1 MLEQALSDVRVL
13 DLTWYIAG
21 PYCTKLLADY
31 GADVIKIEKPGEGDP
46 ARKMGPFL
54 QDDPHPEK
62 SGLFLYLNTN
72 KRGITLNLKSP
83 TGKKIFEELVKDT
96 DIIIESFSPGV
107 VERLGLSFKELEK
120 INPKLVMT
128 SISNFGQTGP
138 YRDFKSSDLITFAMG
153 GAMNSTGT
161 QDRPPVGVTRNVKMY
176 EAGWLAA
183 IATTAAGYSA
193 QKAGLGDHIDVSL
206 METQLGSTDRRDTHL
221 LSYAYTGFTTPR
233 EDLTTARWTVV
244 SSGYLRCKDGWVLV
258 ICPPV
263 MWPKMCRALGMPEL
277 MNDPR
282 FQNLYDLTY
291 ASDIDGILAEWLS
304 TRTKQQATEE
314 MQAAGVAVTPISTPE
329 DVVKD
334 RHLNERGF
342 WVKIDHPVTGKVTYP
357 GAPMD
362 MSEGGF
368 QVRMPAPLLGQH
380 NVEVYGKLG
389 YTREDLVRL
398 RATGVI

>member
-1 MLEQALSDVRVL
+1 LLEQALSGIRVL

-72 KRGITLNLKSP
+72 KRGITLNLKSQ
-83 TGKKIFEELVKDT
+83 TGKKILKELVKDV
-96 DIIIESFSPGV
+96 DILVESFSPGV
-107 VERLGLSFKELEK
+107 MERLGLSFEELEK
-120 INPKLVMT
+120 VNPKLVVT

-138 YRDFKSSDLITFAMG
+138 YRDYKSSDLITFAMG

-183 IATTAAGYSA
+183 IATAAAGYSA
-193 QKAGLGDHIDVSL
+193 QKTGLGEHIDVSL
-206 METQLGSTDRRDTHL
+206 MEAQLGSTDRRDTHL

-263 MWPKMCRALGMPEL
+263 MWPKMCRALGRPEL
-277 MNDPR
+277 LNDPR

-304 TRTKQQATEE
+304 TRTKQQAAEE
-314 MQAAGVAVTPISTPE
+314 MQAAGVAVTPINTPE

-334 RHLNERGF
+334 PHLNARGF
-342 WVKIDHPVTGKVTYP
+342 WVKIDHPVVGEVTYP

-389 YTREDLVRL
+389 YKREDLVRL

>member
-1 MLEQALSDVRVL
+1 LLEQALSDVRVL

-31 GADVIKIEKPGEGDP
+31 GADVTKIEKPGEGDP

-96 DIIIESFSPGV
+96 DIIVESFSPGV

-193 QKAGLGDHIDVSL
+193 QKAGLGDYIDVSL

-221 LSYAYTGFTTPR
+221 LSYAYTGYTTPR

-329 DVVKD
+329 DVVND

-380 NVEVYGKLG
+380 NVEVYGRLG

>member
-1 MLEQALSDVRVL
+1 MFEQALSSVRVL

-46 ARKMGPFL
+46 ARKMAPFL

-83 TGKKIFEELVKDT
+83 TGKKIFKELAKDA
-96 DIIIESFSPGV
+96 DILVESFRPGTM
-107 VERLGLSFKELEK
+107 ERLGFSFQELEK
-120 INPKLVMT
+120 VNPKLVMT
-128 SISNFGQTGP
+128 SISNFGQSGP

-161 QDRPPVGVTRNVKMY
+161 QDRPPVGVTRNIKMY

-183 IATTAAGYSA
+183 IATTAACYSA
-193 QKAGLGDHIDVSL
+193 QKANLGDHIDVSL

-263 MWPKMCRALGMPEL
+263 MWPKMCRALGRPEL
-277 MNDPR
+277 MDDPR

-314 MQAAGVAVTPISTPE
+314 MQAAGVAVTPINTPE

-334 RHLNERGF
+334 PHLNARGF
-342 WVKIDHPVTGKVTYP
+342 WVKIDHPVVGEVTYP

-389 YTREDLVRL
+389 YSRQDLVRL
-398 RATGVI
+398 RAAGVI

>member
-62 SGLFLYLNTN
+62 SGLFLYLNTD

-96 DIIIESFSPGV
+96 DILVESFSPGV

-193 QKAGLGDHIDVSL
+193 QKTGLGDHIDVSL

-221 LSYAYTGFTTPR
+221 LSYAYTGYTTPR

-389 YTREDLVRL
+389 YSRQDLVRL

>member
-1 MLEQALSDVRVL
+1 LLGQALSDVRVL

-31 GADVIKIEKPGEGDP
+31 GADVIKIEKHGEGDP
-46 ARKMGPFL
+46 ARKMGPFF

-72 KRGITLNLKSP
+72 KRGVTLNLKSQ
-83 TGKKIFEELVKDT
+83 TGQKIFEELVRNV
-96 DIIIESFSPGV
+96 DILVESFSPGV
-107 VERLGLSFKELEK
+107 MKRLGLSFKELGK

-138 YRDFKSSDLITFAMG
+138 YRDFKSGDLITFAMG
-153 GAMNSTGT
+153 GSMNSTGIP
-161 QDRPPVGVTRNVKMY
+161 DRPPVGVTRNVKMY

-193 QKAGLGDHIDVSL
+193 QKTSLGDHIDVSL
-206 METQLGSTDRRDTHL
+206 MEVQLGSTDRRDTHL

-263 MWPKMCRALGMPEL
+263 MWPKMCRALGRPEL
-277 MNDPR
+277 MDDPR

-291 ASDIDGILAEWLS
+291 APDIDGILAEWLS

-314 MQAAGVAVTPISTPE
+314 MQAAGVAVTPINTPE

-334 RHLNERGF
+334 PYLNARGF
-342 WVKIDHPVTGKVTYP
+342 WVKIDHPVVGEVTYP

-362 MSEGGF
+362 MAEGGF

-380 NVEVYGKLG
+380 NAEVYGKLG
-389 YTREDLVRL
+389 YNRDDLIRL

>member
-96 DIIIESFSPGV
+96 DIIVESFSPGV

-161 QDRPPVGVTRNVKMY
+161 QDRQPVGVTRNVKMY

-277 MNDPR
+277 MDDPR

-314 MQAAGVAVTPISTPE
+314 MQAAGVAVTPINTPE

-334 RHLNERGF
+334 PHLNARGF
-342 WVKIDHPVTGKVTYP
+342 WVRIDHPVVGEVTYP

-389 YTREDLVRL
+389 YSRQDLVRL

>member
-1 MLEQALSDVRVL
+1 LLGQALSDVRVL

-31 GADVIKIEKPGEGDP
+31 GADVIKIEKHGEGDP
-46 ARKMGPFL
+46 ARRMGPFF
-54 QDDPHPEK
+54 QDDPHLEK

-72 KRGITLNLKSP
+72 KRGITLNLKSQ
-83 TGKKIFEELVKDT
+83 TGKKIFEELVKNV
-96 DIIIESFSPGV
+96 DILVESFSPGV
-107 VERLGLSFKELEK
+107 MERLGLSFKELEK

-138 YRDFKSSDLITFAMG
+138 YRDYKSSDLITFAMG

-183 IATTAAGYSA
+183 IATTAAGYGA
-193 QKAGLGDHIDVSL
+193 QKTGLGDHIDVSL
-206 METQLGSTDRRDTHL
+206 MEAQLGSTDRRDTHL

-263 MWPKMCRALGMPEL
+263 MWPKMCRALGRPEL
-277 MNDPR
+277 MDDPR

-314 MQAAGVAVTPISTPE
+314 MQAAGVAVTPINTPE

-334 RHLNERGF
+334 PHLNARGF
-342 WVKIDHPVTGKVTYP
+342 WVRIDHPVVGEVTYP

-380 NVEVYGKLG
+380 NIEVYGKLG
-389 YTREDLVRL
+389 YSRQDMVRL
-398 RATGVI
+398 RAAGVI

>member
-1 MLEQALSDVRVL
+1 LLEQALSDVRVL

-96 DIIIESFSPGV
+96 DIIVESFSPGV

-120 INPKLVMT
+120 INLKLVMT

-263 MWPKMCRALGMPEL
+263 MWPKMCRALGRPEL
-277 MNDPR
+277 MDDPR

-314 MQAAGVAVTPISTPE
+314 MQAAGVAVTPINTPE

-334 RHLNERGF
+334 PHLNARGF
-342 WVKIDHPVTGKVTYP
+342 WVRIDHPVVGEVTYP

>member
-1 MLEQALSDVRVL
+1 MLEQALSGIRVL

-72 KRGITLNLKSP
+72 KRGITLNLKSQ
-83 TGKKIFEELVKDT
+83 TGKKILKELVKDV
-96 DIIIESFSPGV
+96 DILVESFSPGV
-107 VERLGLSFKELEK
+107 MERLGLSFEELEK
-120 INPKLVMT
+120 VNPKLVVT

-138 YRDFKSSDLITFAMG
+138 YRDYKSSDLITFAMG

-183 IATTAAGYSA
+183 IATAAAGYSA
-193 QKAGLGDHIDVSL
+193 QKTGLGEHIDVSL
-206 METQLGSTDRRDTHL
+206 MEAQLGSTDRRDTHL

-263 MWPKMCRALGMPEL
+263 MWPKMCRALGRPEL
-277 MNDPR
+277 LNDPR

-304 TRTKQQATEE
+304 TRTKQQAAEE
-314 MQAAGVAVTPISTPE
+314 MQAAGVAVTPINTPE

-334 RHLNERGF
+334 PHLNARGF
-342 WVKIDHPVTGKVTYP
+342 WVKIDHPVVGEVTYP

-389 YTREDLVRL
+389 YKREDLVRL

>member
-1 MLEQALSDVRVL
+1 MLEQALSDVKVL

-46 ARKMGPFL
+46 ARQMGPFL
-54 QDDPHPEK
+54 QDEPHLEK

-72 KRGITLNLKSP
+72 KRCITLNLKSR
-83 TGKKIFEELVKDT
+83 TGKKFFMELVEDA
-96 DIIIESFSPGV
+96 DILVESFSPGSL
-107 VERLGLSFKELEK
+107 ERLGLSFEELEK

-153 GAMNSTGT
+153 GAMNATGPP
-161 QDRPPVGVTRNVKMY
+161 DRPPVGVTQNVKMY

-183 IATTAAGYSA
+183 VATAGACYGA
-193 QKAGLGDHIDVSL
+193 KNTGAGDHIDVSL

-221 LSYAYTGFTTPR
+221 LTYAYTGFTTPR
-233 EDLTTARWTVV
+233 QDSSTGRWAVS
-244 SSGYLRCKDGWVLV
+244 SSGYLRCKDGWVLI
-258 ICPPV
+258 ICPPA
-263 MWPKMCRALGMPEL
+263 MWPKLCSALGMPEL
-277 MNDPR
+277 ENDPR
-282 FQNLYDLTY
+282 FQNLLDMTY
-291 ASDIDGILAEWLS
+291 ASDIDSIVSEWLS
-304 TRTKQQATEE
+304 TRTRQQATEE
-314 MQAAGVAVTPISTPE
+314 MQAAGVAVTPLNTPA

-334 RHLNERGF
+334 RHLNARGF
-342 WVKIDHPVTGKVTYP
+342 WVEIEHPVTGKVTYP

-380 NVEVYGKLG
+380 NVEVYGNLG
-389 YTREDLVRL
+389 YSREDLVRL
-398 RATGVI
+398 RAESVI